1 VASDSALSEL
11 KIMAVTVVGIT
22 QDVEQPRVGGNHQPS
37 EPALSGVVEC
47 RSPGR
52 AAVWGRDRYPAFRL
66 IRSARVLEAFK
77 APWKPVEDRQ
87 ARTEV
92 SKVPERDGGG
102 EDPEA
107 AAAQPPD
114 GSQSAHKSL
123 GRYVVRRLGRDQKRP
138 EGQRRERRRHG
149 ERIELRLRGEVNPQ
163 CVRAGSLERSPV
175 GEPLAKVIRLPSEPD
190 TDLDRLRTRRMRHA
204 ASLRLITVPLLKT
217 HPPW

>member
-1 VASDSALSEL
+1 
-11 KIMAVTVVGIT
+11 MAVTVVVGIT
-22 QDVEQPRVGGNHQPS
+22 QNVEQPRVGGNHQPS

-47 RSPGR
+47 RPPGR
-52 AAVWGRDRYPAFRL
+52 AAVWGRDRDPAFRL
-66 IRSARVLEAFK
+66 IRSARVLEAFE
-77 APWKPVEDRQ
+77 APWDPLEDRQ
-87 ARTEV
+87 TGIEV
-92 SKVPERDGGG
+92 SKVPERDGG

-123 GRYVVRRLGRDQKRP
+123 GRHVVRRQGRDQKRP

-149 ERIELRLRGEVNPQ
+149 ERIEFRLRGEVNPQ

-190 TDLDRLRTRRMRHA
+190 TDLDRLRTRRMCHA
-204 ASLRLITVPLLKT
+204 ASLRLITRSGVLRTGPADRFGTLRR
-217 HPPW
+217 PSR